1 MMSQPRTVDAIIDE
15 RPVGRYQMIIAI
27 VGAAAL
33 FCDGFDIQILSYLM
47 PQIAEQWHIA
57 PAQQGTILSSSFTGM
72 MIGFLAVGPF
82 ASKIGPKRL
91 VVGSLV
97 AMGLLNIATVAAE
110 GVNSLVAF
118 RLASGV
124 ALGGIVP
131 PTLALAAEF
140 FPSRNRSTL
149 ITSMYL
155 GTASGFMFAGASAWA
170 LLPTWGWHSCMIVGG
185 ILPLAFAILVQMTW
199 PESYLFLLK
208 RGAGGLRRIDDIL
221 SRMYPNAPAPGETFA
236 LAPAMTVGGGIA
248 ELFRNGRTVGTLML
262 WLALCTN
269 AIVYFFALSWLPLM
283 LVKVGAS
290 HENAIL
296 ASTLGNTAGLVAVI
310 TGVLMDKFGNA
321 RVVMIYFISG
331 AAFVLL
337 VGLLLSPSVLVIAPA
352 AFCLGFCVSGLQ
364 KGVSALTIAFYPPA
378 SRSTGLGWVLGIG
391 RFGAI
396 LGPMIPGFLLQNG
409 WQPTQVFYF
418 MAIPLLIGGVGIAV
432 MRVFYTRKPQPDA
445 SLAAG
450 RATYAHPMEAVPQR
464 STI

>member
-1 MMSQPRTVDAIIDE
+1 MSQSRAVDAVIDE

-47 PQIAEQWHIA
+47 PQIAKEWQIE
-57 PAQQGTILSSSFTGM
+57 PARQGTILSSSYTGM
-72 MIGFLAVGPF
+72 MSGFLVVGPF
-82 ASKIGPKRL
+82 ASEGGPKRL
-91 VVGSLV
+91 VVGFLV
-97 AMGLLNIATVAAE
+97 AMGLLNIATVTSE
-110 GVNSLVAF
+110 GENSLIAF
-118 RLASGV
+118 RFASGLT
-124 ALGGIVP
+124 LGGIVP

-140 FPSRNRSTL
+140 FPSRYRSTL

-155 GTASGFMFAGASAWA
+155 GTASGFMLAGASAWA
-170 LLPTWGWHSCMIVGG
+170 LLSTFGWRSCMIVGG
-185 ILPLAFAILVQMTW
+185 ILPLTAAILVQVTW
-199 PESYLFLLK
+199 PESCLYLLK
-208 RGAGGLRRIDDIL
+208 RGASDLKRVDGIL
-221 SRMYPNAPAPGETFA
+221 SRMYPNAPVPSEMFV
-236 LAPAMTVGGGIA
+236 LAPAVAAGRGIA
-248 ELFRNGRTVGTLML
+248 DLFSNGRTVGTLML
-262 WLALCTN
+262 WLALCAN

-290 HENAIL
+290 HDSAIL
-296 ASTLGNTAGLVAVI
+296 ASTLGNTAGLVAVV
-310 TGVLMDKFGNA
+310 TGILMDKFGNA

-337 VGLLLSPSVLVIAPA
+337 VGFLLSPSVLVIAPA

-364 KGVSALTIAFYPPA
+364 KGISALTIAFYPAA
-378 SRSTGLGWVLGIG
+378 SRSTGLGFVLGMG

-418 MAIPLLIGGVGIAV
+418 MAIPLLLGGVGIAV
-432 MRVFYTRKPQPDA
+432 MRAFYTSKPQPDV

-450 RATYAHPMEAVPQR
+450 QETYADSMQAAPQR